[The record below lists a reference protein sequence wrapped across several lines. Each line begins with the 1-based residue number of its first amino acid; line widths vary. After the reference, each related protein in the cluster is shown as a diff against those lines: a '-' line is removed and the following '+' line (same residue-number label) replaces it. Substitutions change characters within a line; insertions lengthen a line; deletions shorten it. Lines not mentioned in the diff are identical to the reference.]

1 MNLKLKRFKIN
12 IKCSIAVIV
21 IASLLTT
28 YLMFKV
34 SPDYSAIFLE
44 IANEEKILLLL
55 NYIPI
60 LIIMLFLYFVSG
72 NCIFSS
78 SIPAMVFIGGSYA
91 NSVKSILRQD
101 PLIPSDLS
109 VITEV
114 KSILSNYDQKYT
126 TLAIAAVVLVIL
138 ICVVAFIFFKRSDSL
153 TNVKRASGAFICTF
167 CFFGLLNTVYSNTE
181 LYDSFPVNGNIYFK
195 VNQYASKGFLYSFLY
210 DTNNLKVDKPDG
222 YSSSDFTASKSEI
235 DYEAFDD
242 VSKPNIIMVMS
253 EAFSDISNSD
263 FLSFDGFDN
272 PLEFYN
278 DFIMRDDV
286 VSGHIVVPNFGGGTS
301 DTEFDVLTGC
311 STRNIESTQV
321 SYNFVRTPIESM
333 PRMLEKIGYDTLAI
347 HPGYG
352 WFYNRTNVYNNMGFD
367 DFVYLEEDFDLK
379 TQSKGGYISDEVTAQ
394 SIIENFEKHIS
405 ESDDPLFEFCV
416 TIQNHGPYEQK
427 YDNQEINFTTDVYL
441 TDEEKAIYSG
451 YFEGIDDA
459 DAQIETLVDYFE
471 DSDEPV
477 VLVFFG
483 DHLPGFSNGM
493 SYFSE
498 FRPDIDLNGN
508 QWQLL
513 KAYETPYFIW
523 ANDAALETT
532 NFSENVENMDM
543 PANNTMSSFYLGSM
557 LLELLDL
564 DGISSF
570 FEYVN
575 DMRTSI
581 PIVFD
586 DLYML
591 SDGTLATVLS
601 DDQNQLL
608 DYYKKWVYYKIFDEE
623 VL

>member
-1 MNLKLKRFKIN
+1 
-12 IKCSIAVIV
+12 
-21 IASLLTT
+21 
-28 YLMFKV
+28 
-34 SPDYSAIFLE
+34 
-44 IANEEKILLLL
+44 
-55 NYIPI
+55 
-60 LIIMLFLYFVSG
+60 
-72 NCIFSS
+72 
-78 SIPAMVFIGGSYA
+78 
-91 NSVKSILRQD
+91 
-101 PLIPSDLS
+101 
-109 VITEV
+109 
-114 KSILSNYDQKYT
+114 
-126 TLAIAAVVLVIL
+126 
-138 ICVVAFIFFKRSDSL
+138 
-153 TNVKRASGAFICTF
+153 
-167 CFFGLLNTVYSNTE
+167 
-181 LYDSFPVNGNIYFK
+181 
-195 VNQYASKGFLYSFLY
+195 
-210 DTNNLKVDKPDG
+210 
-222 YSSSDFTASKSEI
+222 
-235 DYEAFDD
+235 
-242 VSKPNIIMVMS
+242 
-253 EAFSDISNSD
+253 
-263 FLSFDGFDN
+263 
-272 PLEFYN
+272 
-278 DFIMRDDV
+278 
-286 VSGHIVVPNFGGGTS
+286 
-301 DTEFDVLTGC
+301 
-311 STRNIESTQV
+311 
-321 SYNFVRTPIESM
+321 
-333 PRMLEKIGYDTLAI
+333 MLEKIGYDTLAI

-394 SIIENFEKHIS
+394 SIIENFEKHS
-405 ESDDPLFEFCV
+405 EESDDPLFEFCV
-416 TIQNHGPYEQK
+416 TIQNHGPYEEK
-427 YDNQEINFTTDVYL
+427 YDNQETNFTTDVYL

-532 NFSENVENMDM
+532 NFAENVENMDM

-601 DDQNQLL
+601 DYQNQLL

>member
-1 MNLKLKRFKIN
+1 MNFKLKQFKIS
-12 IKCSIAVIV
+12 IKFSIAVIV
-21 IASLLTT
+21 LVSLLTT

-78 SIPAMVFIGGSYA
+78 GIPALVFIGGSYA
-91 NSVKSILRQD
+91 NSVKSTLRQD

-126 TLAIAAVVLVIL
+126 TLAVAAVVILIL

-153 TNVKRASGAFICTF
+153 TNVKRASGAFICAF

-367 DFVYLEEDFDLK
+367 DFIYLEEDFDPE
-379 TQSKGGYISDEVTAQ
+379 TQNKGGYISDEVTAQ
-394 SIIENFEKHIS
+394 SIIENFEKHS
-405 ESDDPLFEFCV
+405 EESDDPLFEFCV
-416 TIQNHGPYEQK
+416 TIQNHGPYEEK
-427 YDNQEINFTTDVYL
+427 YDNQETNFTTDVYL

-532 NFSENVENMDM
+532 NFAENVENMDM